1 MADLVGAINNLKKL
15 LQERSK
21 KKQSAGPLTEQTAT
35 EKKAKK
41 NVPSH
46 EQEWEYDPPSTWM
59 TRLEYHPLGM
69 TGVKSGAVV
78 MFVKAGRGNPGG
90 YIYPRVPFLN
100 FAKWMAAKARGGR
113 IYWYGA
119 GTPALRDYS
128 VATRTGPRGKQIVK
142 GKIARGMVSRK
153 KRYFPARSK
162 ALKFYRMATGKK
174 RG

>member
-1 MADLVGAINNLKKL
+1 MADLVGAIENLKRL
-15 LQERSK
+15 LQERQK
-21 KKQSAGPLTEQTAT
+21 KKSSALTEQTTA

-41 NVPSH
+41 NAPIH
-46 EQEWEYDPPSTWM
+46 EQEWEYDPPSSWM

-69 TGVKSGAVV
+69 TGVKSGAIV
-78 MFVKAGRGNPGG
+78 MFVKAGRGNPNG

-100 FAKWMAAKARGGR
+100 FSKWVAAKARGGR

-128 VATRTGPRGKQIVK
+128 VATRSGPRGQRIVK

-162 ALKFYRMATGKK
+162 ALKFYRMATKK
-174 RG
+174 R